1 MLVIACTAGHSGSHL
16 AVTLFNR
23 ARVCVCVCVRARA
36 RANWTLSLTEATVQV
51 LEREEVTGWLAEI
64 AR

>member
-23 ARVCVCVCVRARA
+23 VCVCVRACVRA
-36 RANWTLSLTEATVQV
+36 RAQI
-51 LEREEVTGWLAEI
+51 GPCP
-64 AR
+64 